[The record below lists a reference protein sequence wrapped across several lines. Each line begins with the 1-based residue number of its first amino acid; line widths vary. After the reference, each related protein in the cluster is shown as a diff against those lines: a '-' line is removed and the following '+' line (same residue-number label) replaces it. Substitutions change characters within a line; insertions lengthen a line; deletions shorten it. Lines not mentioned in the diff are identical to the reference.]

1 MQFVLAGLLLVL
13 GAESFRRA
21 RREGTWSWTKFAWVL
36 AAALMLAGVGTLL
49 ALALARY
56 GRDHPGIVTVLVM
69 IVLLGGVVG
78 ITVVA
83 KKRSTR

>member
-1 MQFVLAGLLLVL
+1 MELVPAGLMVVIS
-13 GAESFRRA
+13 GESFRRA
-21 RREGTWSWTKFAWVL
+21 RRAGTWSWTKFAWVVV
-36 AAALMLAGVGTLL
+36 AAVMLAGVGTLL
-49 ALALARY
+49 AFALADY

-69 IVLLGGVVG
+69 VVLSAGVVG